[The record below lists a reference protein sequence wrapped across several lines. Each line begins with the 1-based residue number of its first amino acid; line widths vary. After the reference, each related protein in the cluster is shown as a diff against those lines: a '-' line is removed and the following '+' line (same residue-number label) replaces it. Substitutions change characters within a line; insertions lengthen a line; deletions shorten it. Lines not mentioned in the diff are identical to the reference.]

1 MGRGTPKCFDGPRQQ
16 EELTLVTCLL
26 SEQSSHLI
34 KGFNFSPRTLLRAC
48 RPVELLVSSLWRK
61 VWDGG
66 GFRRRVAQLST
77 MDLFEPAPDLPD
89 GPCPDA
95 SQHDPGPTGL
105 VKVMDPTRTDPRAWV
120 QDPRAQ
126 ERLQWA
132 FLSGFE

>member
-16 EELTLVTCLL
+16 EEFTLVTCLL

-34 KGFNFSPRTLLRAC
+34 KGFSFSPRTLLRAC

-61 VWDGG
+61 VWDGVDSEG
-66 GFRRRVAQLST
+66 ELLS
-77 MDLFEPAPDLPD
+77 LAPWTFLSRLRIFLMGHVLLLPSMTLA
-89 GPCPDA
+89 P
-95 SQHDPGPTGL
+95 QGL

-126 ERLQWA
+126 
-132 FLSGFE
+132 